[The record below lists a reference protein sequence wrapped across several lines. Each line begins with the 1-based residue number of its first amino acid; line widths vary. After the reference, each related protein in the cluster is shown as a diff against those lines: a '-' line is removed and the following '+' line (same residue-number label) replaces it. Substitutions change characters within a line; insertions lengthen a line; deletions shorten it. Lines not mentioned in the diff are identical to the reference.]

1 MLSTLAVANYRSL
14 RQLVVPLADL
24 IVLHKQLGETQIE
37 GQGLLEIPSWK
48 WPSR

>member
-1 MLSTLAVANYRSL
+1 MLSTLALANCRSL
-14 RQLVVPLADL
+14 RQLVVPFTDL